1 MSACMSVSI
10 CGTAQSK
17 PLCSSQ
23 INALMTNMKSD
34 LAATSLELSCDPDEG
49 EPSSKD
55 EKSGKE
61 IKEWSKGISGFFF
74 QATSLSDEGHNV
86 PRVQRD
92 GSSGNGDD

>member
-49 EPSSKD
+49 EPSSKELRPVKCKD
-55 EKSGKE
+55 GTVSSDTKKSME
-61 IKEWSKGISGFFF
+61 SND
-74 QATSLSDEGHNV
+74 SDLDKDILDV
-86 PRVQRD
+86 
-92 GSSGNGDD
+92 